1 MTVINEATSAVHGET
16 TSMTFEPTTQLRA
29 AVAVLGAAL
38 AFPALAQDTVTG
50 TRGAAAVSQE
60 SLAKDLANPVAA
72 LISVPFQ
79 LNYDQDIGAARGGDR
94 WQLNIQPVLPVE
106 LNPEWNLISRTIL
119 PVIWQDDI
127 YPGAGSQS
135 GIGDIVQ
142 SVFFSPKAP
151 TAGGWIWGAGPV
163 FLLPTGSDDL
173 LTVDKWGAG
182 PTGVALKQDGPW
194 TFGLLANHIW
204 SFGGSGDQDVNA
216 TFVQP
221 FVSYTTPAA
230 WSYTLQTESTYDWE
244 NTQWA
249 VPISG
254 VVSKVTTVGD
264 QLVSFAGGVRYW
276 ADGPEGG
283 PHGWGFRLVV
293 TLLFPR

>member
-1 MTVINEATSAVHGET
+1 MP
-16 TSMTFEPTTQLRA
+16 FEPTTQLRTA
-29 AVAVLGAAL
+29 AAVLGAAL

-94 WQLNIQPVLPVE
+94 WLINIQPVLPVDI
-106 LNPEWNLISRTIL
+106 NPEWNLISRTIL

-182 PTGVALKQDGPW
+182 PTGVALKQEGRW
-194 TFGLLANHIW
+194 TYGLLANHIW

-216 TFVQP
+216 TFAQP

-230 WSYTLQTESTYDWE
+230 WSYTFQTESTYDWE
-244 NTQWA
+244 NTQWT

-254 VVSKVTTVGD
+254 VVSKVTKVGD

-293 TLLFPR
+293 TLLFLR